1 MDHYRNL
8 EVWKKARALAVAIY
22 PATATF
28 PKTETFGLVA
38 QLRRAALSVVCNI
51 AEGQGRWSHP
61 DQCKFYY
68 MSRGSLLEVET
79 QILIA
84 SDLGYIDQKTVAPLL
99 ESAAEIGRM
108 LNGLIASVRPHS

>member
-1 MDHYRNL
+1 
-8 EVWKKARALAVAIY
+8 
-22 PATATF
+22 
-28 PKTETFGLVA
+28 
-38 QLRRAALSVVCNI
+38 
-51 AEGQGRWSHP
+51 
-61 DQCKFYY
+61 